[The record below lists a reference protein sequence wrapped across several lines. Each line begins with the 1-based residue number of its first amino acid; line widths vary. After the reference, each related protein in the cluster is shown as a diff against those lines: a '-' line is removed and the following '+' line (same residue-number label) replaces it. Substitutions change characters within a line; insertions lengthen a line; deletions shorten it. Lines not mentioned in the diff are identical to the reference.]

1 MPPPAAGEPNVDVPL
16 PNNEPPELP
25 NPVEGAVGVVPI
37 PVGVPKSDGAGGF
50 AAAAAAPKTD
60 EGVVEFVCAVVVPPK
75 EKADMAGVIDGAAVE
90 AGAGA
95 AATCP
100 NTD

>member
-1 MPPPAAGEPNVDVPL
+1 MDVPL

-25 NPVEGAVGVVPI
+25 NPVEGAAGLVPI
-37 PVGVPKSDGAGGF
+37 PVGVPKSEGAGGF
-50 AAAAAAPKTD
+50 AAAAAGAPKTD
-60 EGVVEFVCAVVVPPK
+60 EGVVELVGAVVVPPK